1 MGHPG
6 VIAGRGAVRSKG
18 MFVVLSY
25 VTFAALWILLSD
37 RVVGLFVTD
46 PVRIVAVSMY
56 KGWAFV
62 AVTGALLFIH
72 VSRLIRSIESR
83 EGHLQTLIQAI
94 PDMIWVK
101 DADGRF
107 IAANEA
113 LCRAMDTSEADMI
126 GRRTQD
132 FSDDPDAVRIAALD
146 KEVLESG
153 QALNWV
159 ESLFRKGQHVTFS
172 ITKVPLKDEQGQI
185 IGVLSISRDITELKK
200 IEEASRQSEER
211 FRAVV
216 EGSPNGV
223 VVLDP
228 TGRISLVNREVE
240 RAFGY
245 DRTELLGGS
254 IDLLIPDR
262 SQSVSANPNL
272 NHEVQGRHRDGT
284 LFPAEVG
291 ITPVETGQGVLM
303 LATIQDMSEKKVAEE
318 RIRRLALFD
327 ELTGLPNR
335 NLFLQCVN
343 ETLSESIHE
352 GKLSLLFLDIDR
364 FKQINDTLGHAAGDA
379 VLREVGHRL
388 RASLREKDL
397 VARVGGDEFVILT
410 PNTSD
415 LSALARKVSNLIG
428 EPMQIGSM
436 AVHVS
441 AAVGIASF
449 PQDAKNSDEL
459 QRFADMA
466 LECAKE
472 QGSGMVEFYSE
483 ALASRSTRRLE
494 IESALR
500 GALDRNEF
508 TLNYQPIVDLQG
520 GNGVAAEALIRWT
533 HPDLG
538 FVPPDQFISVA
549 EETGLILQIGAW
561 VLRES
566 CFAAGRLKEAG
577 KPLSYISVNLSSRQ
591 FRDPTLSQTVSEALA
606 SSGLEAHELQ
616 LEITESMVMDDP
628 VASAELLRG
637 LKGLGIRIA
646 MDDFG
651 TGYSSLAYLKRFPL
665 DVIKVDRSFVKDL
678 PDDSDSAAITEAIVG
693 MANSL
698 KLRVV
703 AEGVETKEQLDFLA
717 SLGCHYVQGY
727 YFSRPVV
734 EREFLA
740 LPIQDWTASS
750 SLAA

>member
-1 MGHPG
+1 
-6 VIAGRGAVRSKG
+6 

-25 VTFAALWILLSD
+25 IVYAALWILLSD
-37 RVVGLFVTD
+37 RIVEAAVHD
-46 PVRIVAVSMY
+46 PAKIVAISMY
-56 KGWAFV
+56 KGWVFV
-62 AVTGALLFIH
+62 GITGALLYFL
-72 VSRLIRSIESR
+72 VSRLTRGIETR

-113 LCRAMDTSEADMI
+113 LCQAMDTTEAEMI
-126 GRRTQD
+126 GRRTPD

-146 KEVLESG
+146 RQVIESG
-153 QALNWV
+153 ETLNWV
-159 ESLFRKGQHVTFS
+159 ESLFRKGNHVTFS
-172 ITKVPLKDEQGQI
+172 LTKVPLRDEQGQI

-228 TGRISLVNREVE
+228 TGKISLVNREVE

-262 SQSVSANPNL
+262 SQAIPANPNL
-272 NHEVQGRHRDGT
+272 NQEVQGRRRDGT

-291 ITPVETGQGVLM
+291 ITPVETGQGLLM
-303 LATIQDMSEKKVAEE
+303 LATIQDMSERKVAEE

-343 ETLSESIHE
+343 ETLSESAHQ

-388 RASLREKDL
+388 RTSLREKDL

-415 LSALARKVSNLIG
+415 LSALARKVSALIG

-472 QGSGMVEFYSE
+472 QGSGTVEFYSE
-483 ALASRSTRRLE
+483 ALASRSTRLLE

-591 FRDPTLSQTVSEALA
+591 FRDSTLSQTVSEALA

-727 YFSRPVV
+727 YYSRPVV

-740 LPIQDWTASS
+740 LPTQSWGSQD